1 MKGVNLAII
10 LGNVGNDPEMRDTQ
24 SGDKVASFSVATSE
38 QWKDKNGQKQE
49 KTEWHKVTAFGHL
62 AGIIG
67 QYVRKGSK
75 VYISGKIV
83 TQKWDK
89 NGVTQYSTG
98 IIANE
103 MQMLDG
109 KQDSGKGSYQAPQS
123 QQRSAAAPQPQR
135 TTYTQE
141 QQNQHFPDSF
151 DDDIAF

>member
-67 QYVRKGSK
+67 QYVIKGSK

-89 NGVTQYSTG
+89 NGVTQYRTG

-103 MQMLDG
+103 LQMLDS
-109 KQDSGKGSYQAPQS
+109 K
-123 QQRSAAAPQPQR
+123 
-135 TTYTQE
+135 
-141 QQNQHFPDSF
+141 PDSLAKNGRYAQQQHSPSAHDQQQQPAPPAF
-151 DDDIAF
+151 NDFEDDITF

>member
-38 QWKDKNGQKQE
+38 HWKDKNGQKQE

-103 MQMLDG
+103 MQMLDS
-109 KQDSGKGSYQAPQS
+109 K
-123 QQRSAAAPQPQR
+123 
-135 TTYTQE
+135 
-141 QQNQHFPDSF
+141 PDSLAQNGGYAQQQQKPRAHAQQQQQADDF
-151 DDDIAF
+151 DSDIPF

>member
-103 MQMLDG
+103 MQMLDS
-109 KQDSGKGSYQAPQS
+109 KQDSLAQNGGYAQQQHSPRAHAQQQQQADDFS
-123 QQRSAAAPQPQR
+123 
-135 TTYTQE
+135 
-141 QQNQHFPDSF
+141 
-151 DDDIAF
+151 DDIQF

>member
-38 QWKDKNGQKQE
+38 HWKDKNGQKQE

-103 MQMLDG
+103 LQMLDSR
-109 KQDSGKGSYQAPQS
+109 QDGGAHGSQQAPQAAQQRTQAQQP
-123 QQRSAAAPQPQR
+123 QQRSAPQPQ
-135 TTYTQE
+135 QVDE
-141 QQNQHFPDSF
+141 FDS
-151 DDDIAF
+151 DIPF